1 MSWPYGNVEREKY
14 RGKTNLFFL
23 KGSACT
29 LWDVAQFR
37 PVPTVSFRQ
46 KILSLL
52 CNSLSCCEQEKHHTW
67 RKTGFLTACFK
78 LSNLLTWTSV
88 EQLCILAQ
96 LHIFLMKKSFG
107 KHLLFTPQTVGQQ
120 EGWRNVMGTVL
131 TYLCSLAFDGLINIC
146 PLTVELQS
154 IHFRIPSLEVT
165 FILRIYWNTK

>member
-1 MSWPYGNVEREKY
+1 MKRGSWSQPLVVFSVVQVLWLMSWPYGNVEREKY

-107 KHLLFTPQTVGQQ
+107 KHLLVYTSNSWPAGRMKECNGHCTD
-120 EGWRNVMGTVL
+120 L
-131 TYLCSLAFDGLINIC
+131 
-146 PLTVELQS
+146 PLFS
-154 IHFRIPSLEVT
+154 GF
-165 FILRIYWNTK
+165 